1 LEAFV
6 EKKTEFNT
14 MMEEMIGDCNAFTY
28 ELIVYVGAWER
39 ANARAKEGRRQEFQR
54 ALERMDPAEAEAA
67 QRAESARRLRV
78 QRENE
83 ILAAAFDI
91 RIARIRATVRE

>member
-14 MMEEMIGDCNAFTY
+14 MMEKMIDDCNAITY
-28 ELIVYVGAWER
+28 ELIVCVAARER
-39 ANARAKEGRRQEFQR
+39 ANALAKERRRQEFQR
-54 ALERMDPAEAEAA
+54 ALERMDPVEAEAA
-67 QRAESARRLRV
+67 QRAESVRRLRV

-83 ILAAAFDI
+83 ILAAAFEI
-91 RIARIRATVRE
+91 RVARLRATVRE